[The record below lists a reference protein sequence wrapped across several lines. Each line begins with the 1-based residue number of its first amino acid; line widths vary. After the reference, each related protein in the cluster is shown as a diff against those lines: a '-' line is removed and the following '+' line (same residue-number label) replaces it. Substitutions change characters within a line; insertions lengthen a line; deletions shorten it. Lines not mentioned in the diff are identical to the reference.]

1 MKIKNF
7 LKKAAAALLTGVILA
22 SMPLSGVYAGDTS
35 VTYAGRAEEF
45 VFIPD
50 TTDLFDN
57 FKQVVPGDTRSQ
69 KITVRNTSTKTV
81 EIFLRAE
88 AVEPQFIAFLR
99 DLTLSVTV
107 EPNSS
112 WYNSSAA
119 DMGTTGMTTNRSLGR
134 FRRGAD
140 LDITVN
146 LTVPI
151 TWSNQFQ
158 GGYGEVVWVF
168 TVIEDEPFF
177 PPIVPPVTPPY
188 TPPPVTPPPAV
199 TTAPPAKETE
209 IHYDILKPTD
219 ETEAPATETVPETE
233 PATEPE
239 TVYIEDEPVPL
250 APAETEAPLPPDDVP
265 PTGDAREIIL
275 WCTGAV
281 LLTLLLTVLLYYRKR
296 SLREDEKPS
305 GK

>member
-7 LKKAAAALLTGVILA
+7 LKKAAAALLTGVVLA
-22 SMPLSGVYAGDTS
+22 SMPAMGVYAADTS

-45 VFIPD
+45 VFIPES
-50 TTDLFDN
+50 TDLFDN
-57 FKQVVPGDTRSQ
+57 FKEVVPGDTRSQ
-69 KITVRNTSTKTV
+69 RITVRNTSTRTV

-88 AVEPQFIAFLR
+88 AVEAQFIDFLR

-134 FRRGAD
+134 FGRGAD

-146 LTVPI
+146 LSVPI

-168 TVIEDEPFF
+168 TVIEEDPFL
-177 PPIVPPVTPPY
+177 PPVIPPVTPPY

-199 TTAPPAKETE
+199 TTAPPARETE
-209 IHYDILKPTD
+209 IHYDILKPV
-219 ETEAPATETVPETE
+219 ETQAPAETVPETI
-233 PATEPE
+233 PAVEPE

-250 APAETEAPLPPDDVP
+250 APAGTEAPLPPDDVP
-265 PTGDAREIIL
+265 PTGDEREIIL
-275 WCTGAV
+275 WCAGAV
-281 LLTLLLTVLLYYRKR
+281 LLTLLLTVLMYYRKR
-296 SLREDEKPS
+296 SMREDEKQS